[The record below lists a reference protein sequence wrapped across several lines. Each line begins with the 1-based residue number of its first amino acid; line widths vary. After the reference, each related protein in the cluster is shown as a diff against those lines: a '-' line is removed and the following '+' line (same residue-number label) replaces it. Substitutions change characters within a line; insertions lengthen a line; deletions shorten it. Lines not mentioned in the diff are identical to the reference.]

1 MRRRL
6 PINKF
11 VSLVFLFSLVGLYF
25 LFSFR
30 LTRVPPGI
38 NFDESSIGYNASLI
52 SDSLHD
58 ENGRFLP
65 VFVLTLGGRDWKQ
78 PVRIYSTALLF
89 KLLGKSY
96 FNLRLLSVIFAL
108 GSAVI
113 FYKILRFFFS
123 PGISLMGFFL
133 FATSPSLMIQSHL
146 ALENIDLL
154 PFFLL
159 WLYFL
164 LSYSLSPRSM
174 KVLLAGFF
182 LGISFYAYKG
192 MRAMVPV
199 YLLISLGYLFYLSF
213 IKNIGEKKS
222 IPLFLFGL
230 APFLLPLK
238 WLQIHYAGAVYDPAA
253 VSSPSFFDAILVYLS
268 SFDFSFLFVRGDK
281 TLIHSTG
288 RHGMFLVPNIILFFL
303 GFAQLFK
310 EKKMAYFVIFF
321 CLIFTPLLLTT
332 VGSVYRAS
340 RLMPYLPL
348 ATFIFTLG
356 VKKILE
362 IRPKSVRVF
371 LILFFILAVAA
382 TYFDFAKTYWYSY
395 PKWVSGDFSPNLNQ
409 AMSELSRLSRDNQK
423 NPYVEYNDFSSRKAD
438 MQFFQEVY
446 FPQGSLKIW
455 SREKEPFPEKALV
468 LTSLEGSGEI
478 TNLRVIPSL
487 ESGQKTFFI
496 VNQRQEG
503 EKREEK

>member
-1 MRRRL
+1 MRRKL
-6 PINKF
+6 PVNKF

-30 LTRVPPGI
+30 LTKVPPGI

-65 VFVLTLGGRDWKQ
+65 VFVLTLEGKDWKQ

-113 FYKILRFFFS
+113 FYKILRLFFS

-133 FATSPSLMIQSHL
+133 FATSPALMIQSHL

-164 LSYSLSPRSM
+164 LSYSLCPRLR
-174 KVLLAGFF
+174 KVVLAGFF
-182 LGISFYAYKG
+182 LGISFYTYKG
-192 MRAMVPV
+192 MRAMVPI
-199 YLLISLGYLFYLSF
+199 YFLISLSYLAYLSLIKKQGGSRSILFF
-213 IKNIGEKKS
+213 ILGI
-222 IPLFLFGL
+222 

-238 WLQIHYAGAVYDPAA
+238 LWQIKYAGAVYDPATT
-253 VSSPSFFDAILVYLS
+253 SIPSFFDAVLTYLS
-268 SFDFSFLFVRGDK
+268 SFDFSFLFVLGDK
-281 TLIHSTG
+281 MLVHSTG
-288 RHGMFLVPNIILFFL
+288 RQGVFLLPNVILFFL
-303 GFAQLFK
+303 GFAQLLK
-310 EKKMAYFVIFF
+310 EKKPWYYLIFF
-321 CLIFTPLLLTT
+321 SLILTPLLLIT
-332 VGSVYRAS
+332 VGSIYRAS

-356 VKKILE
+356 VKKIFE
-362 IRPKSVRVF
+362 IENKLAKTLLLAFFALAITASYRDF
-371 LILFFILAVAA
+371 L
-382 TYFDFAKTYWYSY
+382 KTYWIVY
-395 PKWVSGDFSPNLNQ
+395 PKLVSNDFSPNFDE
-409 AMSELSRLSRDNQK
+409 AMRELYRLSREGDK
-423 NPYVEYNDFSSRKAD
+423 YPYVEYNDFNSYKAD
-438 MQFFQEVY
+438 LQFFQEVY
-446 FPQGSLKIW
+446 FPAGMKVWQ
-455 SREKEPFPEKALV
+455 REKESFPDQGLV
-468 LTSLEGSGEI
+468 LTTIPGSRGIVNYKE
-478 TNLRVIPSL
+478 IPSV
-487 ESGQKTFFI
+487 EAGQKTFFI
-496 VNQRQEG
+496 VG
-503 EKREEK
+503 KRKEEVK